1 MHWLQEEHDEVLSYL
16 GGKEERKKRKYFY
29 FLISLAAQAWSV
41 SVTRN
46 SSGQR
51 RYTEAQ
57 IGSKFPLN

>member
-46 SSGQR
+46 SSGQKHR
-51 RYTEAQ
+51 
-57 IGSKFPLN
+57 